1 MNVVVVDTSVLM
13 DLQRGGLIEKCFNL
27 PYNFVV
33 PDLLYHNELAK
44 PAAGPCLG
52 ESLVALGLRVEGLD
66 GDELS
71 TAIRYR
77 RKRPSLSLPQAFAL
91 VLSLSRRWML
101 LAGDRVLR
109 TLADK
114 LSLPCHGVLW
124 ILDQVYHAGIS
135 SLEDIVGGLQAIS
148 DHSRCRLLQNE
159 IADRIVLYSSTS
171 EVVDLGN

>member
-1 MNVVVVDTSVLM
+1 MNVVVADTSVLM

-91 VLSLSRRWML
+91 VLSLSRRWTL
-101 LAGDRVLR
+101 LTGDSVLH
-109 TLADK
+109 TLAAK
-114 LSLPCHGVLW
+114 LSLPCHDVLW
-124 ILDQVYHAGIS
+124 ILDQVYHGWHLKS
-135 SLEDIVGGLQAIS
+135 RGHRGRTSWEDFRPSVIIRG
-148 DHSRCRLLQNE
+148 
-159 IADRIVLYSSTS
+159 ADPYRMR
-171 EVVDLGN
+171 